1 MRVRDVVSFITFGVM
16 VAFGVSYIGG
26 LGVRVGLPSDRTDLS
41 MMVADVNGLA
51 VGSKVLLRGAQIG
64 RVSHITSDV
73 DGATVDFYIG
83 DKFRIPVDSD
93 IRLENLSA
101 LGESYI
107 SLVPR
112 SADGPVLRNGQQIAM
127 EAVTQPPS
135 ISELATSV
143 VRVLDQLDPAALE
156 RIVAEVDTALPDANS
171 VLPNLS
177 RTSRLLRNTAA
188 DMNGRGSELLDNFQ
202 TLLANAD
209 WVGPVLANL
218 TFQIND
224 YSPKLRELF
233 STFPPLI
240 AVGAPEPLVKFNAFL
255 ARIQKLLDDNGGDFG
270 VIGDNF
276 LPHVKGIAGSLL
288 NFDTGQMLANVLASV
303 PEDGAVTLHVQ
314 LPGN

>member
-1 MRVRDVVSFITFGVM
+1 M
-16 VAFGVSYIGG
+16 VAFGVSYIGA

-41 MMVADVNGLA
+41 MSVADVNGLA
-51 VGSKVLLRGAQIG
+51 VGSKVLLRGVQIG
-64 RVSHITSDV
+64 RVSHITSSV
-73 DGATVDFYIG
+73 DAATVDFYIV
-83 DKFRIPVDSD
+83 DKFQIPVDSD

-112 SADGPVLRNGQQIAM
+112 SVGGATLTNGQHIETQAI
-127 EAVTQPPS
+127 TQPPS

-143 VRVLDQLDPAALE
+143 VRVLDQLDPAALQ
-156 RIVAEVDTALPDANS
+156 RITAEVDTALPDANS

-276 LPHVKGIAGSLL
+276 LPHMKGIAGSLM
-288 NFDTGQMLANVLASV
+288 NFDTGQMLANVMASV

-314 LPGN
+314 IPGN

>member
-1 MRVRDVVSFITFGVM
+1 MRVRDLVSFICFGVM
-16 VAFGVSYIGG
+16 VAFGVSYIGA

-41 MMVADVNGLA
+41 MSVADVNGLA
-51 VGSKVLLRGAQIG
+51 VGSKVLLRGVQIG
-64 RVSHITSDV
+64 RVSHITSSV
-73 DGATVDFYIG
+73 DAATVDFYIV
-83 DKFRIPVDSD
+83 DKFQIPVDSD

-112 SADGPVLRNGQQIAM
+112 SVGGATLTNGQHIETQVI
-127 EAVTQPPS
+127 TQPPS

-143 VRVLDQLDPAALE
+143 VRVLDQLDPAALQ
-156 RIVAEVDTALPDANS
+156 RITAEVDTALPDANS

-276 LPHVKGIAGSLL
+276 LPHMKGIAGSLM
-288 NFDTGQMLANVLASV
+288 NFDTGQMLANVMASV

-314 LPGN
+314 IPGN